1 MDDPVF
7 IIGIDL
13 GTTNSVVA
21 YTKADAE
28 RFEEARV
35 RIFDVPQTVDAG
47 SVENRPVTS
56 VFCPIAGIT
65 GYSRGRHRTPLEQ
78 GGLACRRR
86 ICPGARRRDSPPS
99 DLLFQIVAVQYLG
112 GPKGPHIALDG
123 RRIRK
128 IHSGREKDV
137 TGGGVGCHFDTYPR
151 CLEPYHG
158 HHRRGELD
166 DRLKME
172 NQLIYLT
179 VPASFDAVARQLT
192 VMAAEIAGLSH
203 ATLLEEPQAAFYA
216 WVGASDGKWRERV
229 FPGNLILVCDV
240 GGGTSD
246 FSLIRVGEEE
256 GDLTLDRIAV
266 GNHIL
271 VGGDNMDLALAYR
284 LSHQLA
290 EQGTRLDTWQM
301 KGLWQSC
308 RRAKERLLSD
318 PGTQSLSVAILG
330 RGSSLIGGTIST
342 ELTRQ
347 MVDEV
352 LRDGFFPT
360 CARTDKPKAAVRS
373 GIQEF
378 GLTFEADAGI
388 TRHLAAF
395 LDRQDDLGEL
405 IQPTTVL
412 FNGGVMKS
420 GLLRDR
426 VISILKQW
434 TANDDIQEIDAI
446 DYDLAVARGAAYYGL
461 ARQGSGIRIRGGIG
475 RSYYIGIA
483 AAMPAVPGMPA
494 LTKALCVAP
503 FGMEEGTVA
512 NIPGQEFVLVVGH
525 PVSFDFMGST
535 TRQEDEVGTVLE
547 EWQGEIEAITTIETT
562 LEGDAGQAIP
572 VALEI
577 EVTEVGTLEL
587 YCASKIDDRKW
598 KLEFNVREQ

>member
-21 YTKADAE
+21 YTKADTD

-47 SVENRPVTS
+47 TVENRPSLPSFVLLPES
-56 VFCPIAGIT
+56 PDIPEGAIELPWNKAASYAVGEYA
-65 GYSRGRHRTPLEQ
+65 RT
-78 GGLACRRR
+78 
-86 ICPGARRRDSPPS
+86 
-99 DLLFQIVAVQYLG
+99 
-112 GPKGPHIALDG
+112 
-123 RRIRK
+123 
-128 IHSGREKDV
+128 
-137 TGGGVGCHFDTYPR
+137 
-151 CLEPYHG
+151 
-158 HHRRGELD
+158 RGEEIPHRLISSSKSWLCNTLVDRKAPILPWTGAGSEKSIPEGKKMSPVEASAAILTHIRDAWNHTMATTEEGID
-166 DRLKME
+166 DRLRME
-172 NQLIYLT
+172 KQRIYLT

-192 VMAAEIAGLSH
+192 VTAAEIAGLSH

-216 WVGASDGKWRERV
+216 WIGASDGKWRERV
-229 FPGNLILVCDV
+229 SPGDLILVCDV

-246 FSLIRVGEEE
+246 FSLIRVGEED

-266 GNHIL
+266 GNHLL

-318 PGTQSLSVAILG
+318 PDTQSLSVSILG
-330 RGSSLIGGTIST
+330 RGSSLIGGTITT

-378 GLTFEADAGI
+378 GLSFEADAGI

-395 LDRQDDLGEL
+395 LDRQDDQGEP
-405 IQPTTVL
+405 IRPTTIL
-412 FNGGVMKS
+412 FNGGVMKA

-426 VISILKQW
+426 VISVLKAW
-434 TANDDIQEIDAI
+434 TANDDIREIDAI
-446 DYDLAVARGAAYYGL
+446 DYDLAVARGAAYYGM
-461 ARQGSGIRIRGGIG
+461 ARQGGGVRIRGGLG

-512 NIPGQEFVLVVGH
+512 SVPDREFVLVVGQ

-535 TRQEDEVGTVLE
+535 TRQEDEVGSVLE
-547 EWQGEIEAITTIETT
+547 EWQGDVEAITTIETT
-562 LEGDAGQAIP
+562 LEGEFGQAIP
-572 VALEI
+572 VSLEI

-587 YCASKIDDRKW
+587 YCVSKMDDRKW